1 MKSNCLG
8 IALALL
14 GLVACSGTAQK
25 PLGDVDSGQ
34 TLVYECSDF
43 EFIARTGPGEIAL
56 YLPDDYRVLGQVRTG
71 SGLKY
76 ADADVTLSSKG
87 EEASLDVG
95 GRHYRDCR
103 LNRARAPWEEARRR
117 GVDFRAV
124 GQEPGWYLEIQ
135 QGKQMLLVSGYGQNR
150 TLFATPEPQMVEG
163 VTVYQ
168 VRDGAHELRVEVS
181 VEHCRDTMSGEV
193 FENSVRITLDEHIYL
208 DCGIALEPNWE

>member
-34 TLVYECSDF
+34 TLVYECCDF

-71 SGLKY
+71 LGVKY
-76 ADADVTLSSKG
+76 TNADVTLSSKG

-124 GQEPGWYLEIQ
+124 GQEPGWYL
-135 QGKQMLLVSGYGQNR
+135 
-150 TLFATPEPQMVEG
+150 
-163 VTVYQ
+163 
-168 VRDGAHELRVEVS
+168 
-181 VEHCRDTMSGEV
+181 
-193 FENSVRITLDEHIYL
+193 
-208 DCGIALEPNWE
+208 